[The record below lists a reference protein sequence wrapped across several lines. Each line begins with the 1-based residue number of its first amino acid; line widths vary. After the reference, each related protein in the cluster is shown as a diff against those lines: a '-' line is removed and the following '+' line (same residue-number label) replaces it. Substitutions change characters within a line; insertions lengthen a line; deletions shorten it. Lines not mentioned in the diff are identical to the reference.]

1 MLTAGDTTRK
11 IKVLIV
17 DDSAIVRKILSE
29 TISSEPDMEVVGTAP
44 DPYVA
49 RDKILSLHPDVLT
62 LDIEMPRMDGIT
74 FLKRLMH
81 HHPIP
86 TIIVSSLGQASCA
99 ATLEALRCGA
109 VDVMAKPSGPYS
121 VGDLRH
127 SLAAKIRG
135 AAGARPRPA
144 SDIVPAVVPE
154 QKPVSPAPVQRPVAS
169 VIPAQKPAA
178 PSQKVTSIAQA
189 QNAQPQT
196 ATSIAP
202 ETKTAPSCLSG
213 LPLDPRTIIAIGA
226 STGGTVAIQEIMLQ
240 LPADM
245 PPMVVTQHIPAGFSL
260 AFANRLNKLCRM
272 EVREAV
278 DGDMLRRGLALI
290 APGDYHMLLRRAGA
304 GYMVELQQG
313 PQVCYQ
319 RPSVDVMFASVAQTA
334 GTNAI
339 GVILTGMGNDGARGM
354 LSMRRAG
361 AFTIGQDEPSCVVYG
376 MPREAKRID
385 AVCTVASLNDIPRV
399 LTDTVRQYSKA
410 AAKAG

>member
-144 SDIVPAVVPE
+144 SDIVPVVVPE
-154 QKPVSPAPVQRPVAS
+154 QKPAPVQRPVAS
-169 VIPAQKPAA
+169 AVPAQKPAA
-178 PSQKVTSIAQA
+178 QSQIAHPQKV
-189 QNAQPQT
+189 
-196 ATSIAP
+196 TSIAP
-202 ETKTAPSCLSG
+202 ETKAAPSCLSG
-213 LPLDPRTIIAIGA
+213 VTLDPRTIVAIGA

-354 LSMRRAG
+354 LAMRRSG
-361 AFTIGQDEPSCVVYG
+361 AFTIGQDESSCVVYG

-399 LTDTVRQYSKA
+399 LTDTVKQYSKA
-410 AAKAG
+410 AAKTG

>member
-1 MLTAGDTTRK
+1 MSSVNTLGRK

-29 TISSEPDMEVVGTAP
+29 TIASEPDMEVVGTAP

-49 RDKILSLHPDVLT
+49 RDKIIALSPDVLT

-99 ATLEALRCGA
+99 ATLEALRYGA

-127 SLAAKIRG
+127 LLAAKIRG
-135 AAGARPRPA
+135 AAGAKPRPA
-144 SDIVPAVVPE
+144 SDIVPSVVPE
-154 QKPVSPAPVQRPVAS
+154 HKPVAVPNIAAGQKAPVATNAKVSAIANVAS
-169 VIPAQKPAA
+169 VQKTVVP
-178 PSQKVTSIAQA
+178 TSL
-189 QNAQPQT
+189 T
-196 ATSIAP
+196 
-202 ETKTAPSCLSG
+202 C
-213 LPLDPRTIIAIGA
+213 DPRTIIAVGA
-226 STGGTVAIQEIMLQ
+226 STGGTVAIQELLLQ
-240 LPADM
+240 LPADI
-245 PPMVVTQHIPAGFSL
+245 PPMILTQHIPAGFSL

-278 DGDMLRRGLALI
+278 DGDVLRRGLALI
-290 APGDYHMLLRRAGA
+290 APGDYHLLLRRTGT
-304 GYMVELQQG
+304 GYAVELQQG

-319 RPSVDVMFASVAQTA
+319 RPSVDVMFASVAQAA
-334 GTNAI
+334 GSNSI
-339 GVILTGMGNDGARGM
+339 GIILTGMGNDGAKGM
-354 LSMRRAG
+354 LAMRRTG
-361 AFTIGQDEPSCVVYG
+361 ATTIAQDEASCVVYG

-385 AVCTVASLNDIPRV
+385 AVCTVASLNEIPRI
-399 LTDTVRQYSKA
+399 LIETVKQYAKA
-410 AAKAG
+410 QAKAG